1 VAIFYQFRKKENI
14 KYNEEKEHQHFAHL
28 LIAGSLNYM
37 KNGEEAPN
45 ACKLERIV
53 DNCMQPVTKLT
64 LK

>member
-28 LIAGSLNYM
+28 LIAGSFNYM
-37 KNGEEAPN
+37 KYGEEAPN

-53 DNCMQPVTKLT
+53 DNCM
-64 LK
+64 